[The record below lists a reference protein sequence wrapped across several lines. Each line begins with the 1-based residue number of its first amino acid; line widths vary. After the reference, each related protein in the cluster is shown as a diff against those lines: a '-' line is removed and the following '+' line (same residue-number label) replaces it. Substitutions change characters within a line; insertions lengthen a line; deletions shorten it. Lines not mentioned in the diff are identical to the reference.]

1 VFSFKLAFKI
11 FRVQK
16 MTIDTLPTSGFPSL
30 SFKVF
35 IGVASAMLF
44 SAAQAQIYR
53 CDNNGVIDYNNS
65 VNSAKSKNCTV
76 ASLPAVTTI
85 PAPVL
90 PPPKAAPT
98 ASASPASSTSTP
110 KPATSTAAAS
120 PGGFPRVDA
129 STQRA
134 RDTDRAAILGEER
147 RKESTRL
154 EELKKE
160 FNNGEPERRGD
171 ERNYQRYLD
180 RVEKL
185 KEEIQRSEGNVKS
198 LDREIQGAKG

>member
-1 VFSFKLAFKI
+1 
-11 FRVQK
+11 
-16 MTIDTLPTSGFPSL
+16 MTIDKSPTRGFASL
-30 SFKVF
+30 SFKV
-35 IGVASAMLF
+35 IVGVACAMLF
-44 SAAQAQIYR
+44 NVAQAQIYR
-53 CDNNGVIDYNNS
+53 CDTNGIIDYNNN

-90 PPPKAAPT
+90 PPPKPTST
-98 ASASPASSTSTP
+98 ASAAPSNTP
-110 KPATSTAAAS
+110 KPATSNVATS

-160 FNNGEPERRGD
+160 YNNGEPERRGD